1 MLTSNIHQDIT
12 QIEALQS
19 MLDMGHFE
27 QLEQE
32 CMILLKSDHAYSHEL
47 IALIHVMLSQSY
59 WRMGNREKGEIFSSI
74 ALRMMNENDSEWSKK
89 TTSQIYGNAGILYMQ
104 IGMFENAREY
114 IKHALELCIEDK
126 NTDGMTKYLMNLGV
140 LHYYRAEYQEALKYY
155 KQGLELANQLGDIKK
170 IASCETNIGITY
182 VCISE
187 YGQALEYYKS
197 ALKREE
203 EIGNAIGIASLFG
216 NIGVVYSNL
225 GKYTKAIEFYNK
237 AMSLDEQLGISKNH
251 AKYYGNI
258 GVVYGSISDFQKAL
272 DYYQKALRIEEE
284 QDNILGV
291 IRQLG
296 NIATI
301 YKDLGDFNQALKY
314 NEQALDLLKEYK
326 DPNQE
331 MHIAKNMGEIYR
343 ELGDIPSALYYFNQM
358 MDLAKRLGSKSE
370 LSSASGNL
378 GLLYVSLIDY
388 GKAYSHFIEAI
399 TIANELGIKADE
411 AGWKAALGVLFGNA
425 DFELYDIKKSEVLLK
440 DALKVHIELG
450 QKREEYRSHL
460 SLSMLYEALH
470 RIQEAFYHFKL
481 YHQLEKKV
489 MNEQAK
495 KQAVQLE
502 LIRKIEKIERE
513 NKETMIRFEEKE
525 RILHDILPIEIA
537 NRIVSGDTMIAEQ
550 HENVSIIFADIVSF
564 TETALR
570 LKPAEIVGTL
580 NELFTEF
587 DGLALDLGIEK
598 IKTLGDAYM
607 GACGIPTSKE
617 DHAIR
622 ITEFAFRILKV
633 SRKLSFSGQDN
644 IQLRVGLHCGPVI
657 AGVIGR
663 HKYTYDLWGDSVN
676 IASRME
682 SQGSKN
688 EVHVSE
694 DFIRTLCAISSD
706 QKVPQSYSLP
716 FGNITIKDRG
726 TIDIKGR
733 GAMRTFFLTL
743 I

>member
-1 MLTSNIHQDIT
+1 
-12 QIEALQS
+12 
-19 MLDMGHFE
+19 
-27 QLEQE
+27 
-32 CMILLKSDHAYSHEL
+32 
-47 IALIHVMLSQSY
+47 
-59 WRMGNREKGEIFSSI
+59 
-74 ALRMMNENDSEWSKK
+74 
-89 TTSQIYGNAGILYMQ
+89 
-104 IGMFENAREY
+104 
-114 IKHALELCIEDK
+114 
-126 NTDGMTKYLMNLGV
+126 
-140 LHYYRAEYQEALKYY
+140 
-155 KQGLELANQLGDIKK
+155 
-170 IASCETNIGITY
+170 
-182 VCISE
+182 
-187 YGQALEYYKS
+187 
-197 ALKREE
+197 
-203 EIGNAIGIASLFG
+203 
-216 NIGVVYSNL
+216 
-225 GKYTKAIEFYNK
+225 
-237 AMSLDEQLGISKNH
+237 
-251 AKYYGNI
+251 
-258 GVVYGSISDFQKAL
+258 
-272 DYYQKALRIEEE
+272 
-284 QDNILGV
+284 
-291 IRQLG
+291 
-296 NIATI
+296 
-301 YKDLGDFNQALKY
+301 
-314 NEQALDLLKEYK
+314 
-326 DPNQE
+326 
-331 MHIAKNMGEIYR
+331 
-343 ELGDIPSALYYFNQM
+343 
-358 MDLAKRLGSKSE
+358 
-370 LSSASGNL
+370 
-378 GLLYVSLIDY
+378 
-388 GKAYSHFIEAI
+388 
-399 TIANELGIKADE
+399 
-411 AGWKAALGVLFGNA
+411 
-425 DFELYDIKKSEVLLK
+425 
-440 DALKVHIELG
+440 
-450 QKREEYRSHL
+450 
-460 SLSMLYEALH
+460 
-470 RIQEAFYHFKL
+470 
-481 YHQLEKKV
+481 
-489 MNEQAK
+489 
-495 KQAVQLE
+495 
-502 LIRKIEKIERE
+502 
-513 NKETMIRFEEKE
+513 
-525 RILHDILPIEIA
+525 
-537 NRIVSGDTMIAEQ
+537 MIAEQ